1 MKVLGL
7 ILAGEKGQ
15 NLGKLT
21 NRRASAA
28 VPVGGKY
35 RAIDFTISNM
45 VRAGVKKISVLTQY
59 NPRSLMDHLGS
70 GREWDLDRKTGGLY
84 ILQPYVSE
92 STQLWYRGTADAIH
106 QNITVLRRGDEDYI
120 LIGSGDHIYNIDF
133 IPLFREHILSMAD
146 VTVITKMKDDYDT
159 SFYGVVKTDESG
171 RIIDFKE
178 KEKEAEGDRINLGIY
193 FVNKKLLM
201 DLLYSIVPGG
211 KYDLVKDILIPNLS
225 SLKIMAYDFAGY
237 WKNIKKSIIEY
248 KKTNMDMLDPE
259 ISKEL
264 FSTKSKIFTKLKD
277 LAPPKITSTGS
288 VKNSII
294 ADGCIIAGKVSNSVL
309 FRNVKIR
316 AGAIIDDSI
325 VMEGSTVE
333 EGARLTN
340 CILDKN
346 VTIRTERTYVGYDEP
361 LVFEK
366 WQVV

>member
-1 MKVLGL
+1 MKVVGL

-45 VRAGVKKISVLTQY
+45 VRAGVKKIGVLTQY

-92 STQLWYRGTADAIH
+92 TSQLWYRGTADAIY

-120 LIGSGDHIYNIDF
+120 LIGSGDHVYNIDF
-133 IPLFREHILSMAD
+133 LPLFKSHMLSMAD
-146 VTVITKMKDDYDT
+146 ITMITKAKAGYDP
-159 SFYGVVKTDESG
+159 SFYGVVKVDGNG
-171 RIIDFKE
+171 RVIDFKE
-178 KEKEAEGDRINLGIY
+178 KDKEAEGDRINLGVY

-201 DLLYSIVPGG
+201 DLLYSNVPNS
-211 KYDLVKDILIPNLS
+211 KYDLVRDILIPNVNN
-225 SLKIMAYDFAGY
+225 LKIMSYNFSGY
-237 WKNIKKSIIEY
+237 WRNIKKSILEY

-259 ISKEL
+259 LSKEL
-264 FSTKSKIFTKLKD
+264 FSTSSKIFTKLKD
-277 LAPPKITSTGS
+277 LAPPKITSTGY
-288 VKNSII
+288 VKHSII
-294 ADGCIIAGKVSNSVL
+294 ADGCIISGRILNSVL
-309 FRNVKIR
+309 FRNVQIR
-316 AGAIIDDSI
+316 AGAIVEDSI
-325 VMEGSTVE
+325 VMEGSVIE
-333 EGARLTN
+333 EGAKIVN

-346 VTIRTERTYVGYDEP
+346 VTIRTERKYVGYDEP